1 MLFRPV
7 SEKASVSG
15 TVEEYMAVRI
25 RLSRFGRLH
34 RPFFRII
41 ACDKRV
47 HREGIANQILGTY
60 DPLLGK
66 QNIQIDVEA
75 LKSWI
80 ARGALISESLTS
92 LLKHAGYEV
101 PATGAG
107 TRKAAAKAAAG
118 KPKKT
123 AKGHVKATRRSLRK
137 HAAKQ
142 KAERKATAAAAAP
155 APAAEKAAE

>member
-1 MLFRPV
+1 
-7 SEKASVSG
+7 
-15 TVEEYMAVRI
+15 MAVRI
-25 RLSRFGRLH
+25 RLSRFGRIH

-47 HREGIANQILGTY
+47 HREGVANQILGTY

-75 LKSWI
+75 LKSWV
-80 ARGALISESLTS
+80 ARGALLSESLTS

-107 TRKAAAKAAAG
+107 SRKAAAKAATG

-123 AKGHVKATRRSLRK
+123 VKGHVKATRRSLRK

-142 KAERKATAAAAAP
+142 KTERKAAAAAAAP
-155 APAAEKAAE
+155 APAAEKPADA

>member
-1 MLFRPV
+1 
-7 SEKASVSG
+7 
-15 TVEEYMAVRI
+15 MAVRI
-25 RLSRFGRLH
+25 RLSRFGRIH

-47 HREGIANQILGTY
+47 HREGIANEILGTY

-80 ARGALISESLTS
+80 ARGALLSESLTS

-107 TRKAAAKAAAG
+107 SRKSAAKAAAG
-118 KPKKT
+118 KPTKPTKSI
-123 AKGHVKATRRSLRK
+123 KGHVKATRRSLRK

-142 KAERKATAAAAAP
+142 KAARKATAAAAVA

>member
-1 MLFRPV
+1 
-7 SEKASVSG
+7 
-15 TVEEYMAVRI
+15 MAVRI

-107 TRKAAAKAAAG
+107 SRKAAAKAAAA

-123 AKGHVKATRRSLRK
+123 VKGHVKATRRSLRK

-142 KAERKATAAAAAP
+142 KAERKAATAAAVPAA
-155 APAAEKAAE
+155 AAEKPAEG

>member
-1 MLFRPV
+1 MLFRPA
-7 SEKASVSG
+7 SKKASVSG

-25 RLSRFGRLH
+25 RLSRFGRIH
-34 RPFFRII
+34 RPFFRIV

-47 HREGIANQILGTY
+47 HREGIANEILGTY

-80 ARGALISESLTS
+80 ARGALLSESLTS

-107 TRKAAAKAAAG
+107 SRKAAAKSAAG
-118 KPKKT
+118 KPTKSI
-123 AKGHVKATRRSLRK
+123 KGHVKATRRSLRK

-142 KAERKATAAAAAP
+142 KAARKATAAAAAP
-155 APAAEKAAE
+155 AAEKAAE